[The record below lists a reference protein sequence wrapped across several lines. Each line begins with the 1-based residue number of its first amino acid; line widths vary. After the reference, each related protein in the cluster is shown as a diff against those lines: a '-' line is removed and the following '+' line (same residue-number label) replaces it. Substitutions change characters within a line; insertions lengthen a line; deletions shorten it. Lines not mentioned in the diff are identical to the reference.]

1 MAGNQGAGAPCVL
14 VVDDE
19 AVSLMMASH
28 ITQRAGYEVVQ
39 ARSVAEALE
48 VLGNADVKIDMV
60 ISDFMMSGGTGLD
73 LLEAVPDPN
82 IPFVLLTG
90 VMEISEFEDARVER
104 VTAYLTKPF
113 ASHALL
119 DVLSKL
125 LPLTPSR

>member
-1 MAGNQGAGAPCVL
+1 MAGNQAADAPCVL

-28 ITQRAGYEVVQ
+28 VTQRAGYEVVQ
-39 ARSVAEALE
+39 ASSVAEALE
-48 VLGNADVKIDMV
+48 ALANADIKIDMV
-60 ISDFMMSGGTGLD
+60 MSGGTGLD
-73 LLEAVPDPN
+73 LLEAMPDPS

-119 DVLSKL
+119 DVLSEL
-125 LPLTPSR
+125 LPLASA

>member
-1 MAGNQGAGAPCVL
+1 MAGNQAAGPPCVL
-14 VVDDE
+14 VVDDD

-39 ARSVAEALE
+39 ASSVAEALE
-48 VLGNADVKIDMV
+48 ALANSDIRIDMV

-73 LLEAVPDPN
+73 LLEAMPDPS

-104 VTAYLTKPF
+104 ATAYLTKPF
-113 ASHALL
+113 ASHALQ
-119 DVLSKL
+119 DVLSEL
-125 LPLTPSR
+125 LPLASA